1 MLLVRV
7 VSCCVVLCGVMSC
20 GVGLCCAVALV
31 RFVVVLGCR
40 VVLRFF
46 LSAFLWVCG
55 VGRVVSCGSC
65 AFLSAVCVFVA
76 LRFSCRVGRV
86 VWLNP
91 VLASYLFSVFA

>member
-1 MLLVRV
+1 MRV
-7 VSCCVVLCGVMSC
+7 VSRCVVLRGVMSC

-65 AFLSAVCVFVA
+65 AFLSVVCVVVV

-86 VWLNP
+86 AWLNP
-91 VLASYLFSVFA
+91 VLALYPISVLA